1 MREPVGV
8 SLRFEAG
15 WEQISWSLLPWRQW
29 KEPLLPLCR
38 WPLLSKSVLI
48 AAWLHLSDL
57 PAFSPEFYRWE
68 VSVLA

>member
-1 MREPVGV
+1 
-8 SLRFEAG
+8 
-15 WEQISWSLLPWRQW
+15 LLPWRQW

-48 AAWLHLSDL
+48 AAWLRLSDL